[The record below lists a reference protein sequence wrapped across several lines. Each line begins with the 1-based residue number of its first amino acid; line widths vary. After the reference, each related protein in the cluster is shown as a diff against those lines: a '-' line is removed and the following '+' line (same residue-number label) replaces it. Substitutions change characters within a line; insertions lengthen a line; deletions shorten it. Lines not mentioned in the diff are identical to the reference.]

1 MRLSLAD
8 GALEASSSVKLVGHG
23 GEYAAFAD
31 EATVGGAL
39 FKDIALAASRKGDLV
54 DFKAVPPVPRRPGGP
69 IRPPLLGGGR
79 RASAGLPL
87 VACEGSVSFGPDPNL
102 ELSVDLETLDLQ
114 PLKPILAV
122 LTDSPEAASI
132 LSSLKL
138 GGSLFASSDF
148 KRFSWSA
155 PDITLVSSAAPG
167 AFALLSLAGSAG
179 TLSVKHALVS
189 ASGYSVEGSGKIDL
203 SESGRLGFDASFTL
217 KDIPYAMRGY
227 VAGQG
232 LSITGDYGL
241 EVSARTA
248 DKDTYVSAKAR
259 GLPLPLGG
267 GLFLATVD
275 AEGRFA
281 SLRDWHL
288 SVSDFDLVP
297 TGENL
302 AVVPSISLAGD
313 FGPSGA
319 VLASLRIADKLS
331 TLSGDGTLAYS
342 LDGPP
347 TARIAARL
355 SAPLAAKDASA
366 PESYAI
372 DASYATGRLQGVV
385 DMVASPLARLGKLP
399 FEGSVDGRIAFMCDP
414 SDLAKPGID
423 FSLKLRDGRYLDQTL
438 AVSGSGSYS
447 GQSVSLHDVSV
458 AYQGQA
464 ISNGAAIFGFADA
477 SSSLSFDFAGA
488 FSGLGIKF
496 SLSAQGA
503 STKAGGSIPDMLANY
518 EAKGSLIGL
527 AVGSSSPTNWPF
539 SASSD
544 DRSVS
549 FVGGGAGELRFKY
562 AASGAFSANLRAP
575 FPVRAEVSCLFEGR
589 NIDLSARGIDFDL
602 GLLEPLMP
610 SALIKIVSGR
620 ATGGFRAVGLASDPE
635 ITGEMDIE
643 DASLK
648 VLGWLADD
656 AGPFRAS
663 IIATGRRASVSV
675 PSIPVGKAAVAL
687 DCQAGIDH
695 WIPAGLT
702 ASVRTLVGSRV
713 RADSVILGIH
723 AQGDAAAD
731 LKFALEG
738 DVLNIDCDVLLD
750 KGTVVVSPATWAQG
764 AADTSRPQPF
774 LAVSTN
780 VHFGRGVQVFFPSI
794 NIPAVMGYSDPSS
807 LLAIRYDQASDDY
820 TLNGSVIL
828 RGGEVFYI
836 QRDFFLKTGRIVF
849 NEGRD
854 HFDPRATLLAELRDR
869 IDEAPVLITLQADNS
884 PISGFQ
890 PKLSSDPPM
899 TESQIALLMGETLVG
914 ASPNGAPTVAGVDTF
929 RKAVISTSDLI
940 VPQLNFA
947 RLFEDRI
954 RDTFGLDMFYF
965 RTQVLQNWLIDLSG
979 NVPTGTGDALSRY
992 LDQTQLFAGKY
1003 VTDSIFSH
1011 ASLSLIS
1018 NPLAGSNTLTLNS
1031 DLGVDLE
1038 LGIEMDSPFGI
1049 FQWNV
1054 DSDELGR
1061 SIHYRAK
1068 PQPELAALLL
1078 KTRRNMK
1085 RLAIL
1090 TSLFL
1095 YAAALSAQATD
1106 QGAAP
1111 AVPRA
1116 ADPTAAAASSTPPEG
1131 DQTPAPAATPAA
1143 GPSAEQ
1149 APQPAAPQA
1158 ETDWFWG
1165 KPIASVEW
1173 EGVVHADKRELDS
1186 TTRNYIG
1193 KAFTEDL
1200 WLEIQ
1205 SKVYELDWFEKIDPT
1220 AVPTDSSKTK
1230 VTIKISVTEKPAIE
1244 AVRASGNSGLKSSD
1258 ILDAVT
1264 EKAGEIYT
1272 QPKAR
1277 VDELAVRRLYL
1288 EHGYPDATVTSSTSK
1303 GKAKDSVILTF
1314 SVTEGSQVA
1323 VKEIRFSGNTA
1334 VSSQTLKGRLSIK
1347 ESGFLQNGAFQES
1360 KLEDDKKTIVDYYKS
1375 RGYVDAAV
1383 EDVVRTYEK
1392 DAKTSKN
1399 WLILTIAVK
1408 EGKQWFFGGINFS
1421 GNTIFPTSKLAGY
1434 VSDKPGAILNLT
1446 RLTQE
1451 KSKIDDLYYESG
1463 YIYNTSSLEETRDQ
1477 DRHSIAYQL
1486 KIVEQDRAHIE
1497 SITFKGNKKTKDFVL
1512 YRELPLE
1519 VGDIFSKAK
1528 ILEGLRNLYNLQYF
1542 TAVDPQM
1549 FPARPR
1555 TSWTSSSRWRSRA
1568 LRTSSSA

>member
-1 MRLSLAD
+1 MILVKRASTAIAALLLAALAGFVLVPRLNEATERVVSSGIGSLRARVESALGLSLSFDALSPSVLRSAAFSRLAISAPGGRVILSARRVRVIYDIVAILRGKGAQSFSGLELEDATIDLRLPEDGELMDRLALLLGRGEGGGEVPKIDISGKNLALRLSLEGSGTASFQAREASFSTAGSEPSVSLDGAFSIEAAGLGPGSISGPISLSGSLSKDFRKARLALSVAAESRDFSLSTQRFELVYGDGTLALTKVKDRAPLDAAVRIDFAGGESSVSLSMDGFAPSSSLKLFGRYASLEPWLEIPYKGSLSLTAPGSDLSKIGFAARLSGYLPARLLPGNRPGVRAEIAVRGDAKAVDVEKARVELGGDSLEYAGSFRFEDLSPDGVLDVRLSLAD

-31 EATVGGAL
+31 EAAVGGAL

-54 DFKAVPPVPRRPGGP
+54 DFKLSF
-69 IRPPLLGGGR
+69 RPPGSEEVVGNQSAPRFSGEAG
-79 RASAGLPL
+79 ASAGLPI

-102 ELSVDLETLDLQ
+102 ELSVDLESLDLE

-179 TLSVKHALVS
+179 TLSVKHVLVS

-203 SESGRLGFDASFTL
+203 SESGRLGFDASFSL
-217 KDIPYAMRGY
+217 KDIPYAMKGY

-232 LSITGDYGL
+232 LWITGDYGL

-248 DKDTYVSAKAR
+248 DKDTYISAKAR
-259 GLPLPLGG
+259 GLPLPLSG

-275 AEGRFA
+275 AEGRYS

-297 TGENL
+297 TGEKL
-302 AVVPSISLAGD
+302 AVVPAISLAGD

-342 LDGPP
+342 LAEPL

-372 DASYATGRLQGVV
+372 DAGYAGGKLQGVV
-385 DMVASPLARLGKLP
+385 DMVASPLTRLGKLP
-399 FEGSVDGRIAFMCDP
+399 VEGSVDGRIAFKCDLA
-414 SDLAKPGID
+414 DLAKPGID

-438 AVSGSGSYS
+438 AMSGSGSYN
-447 GQSVSLHDVSV
+447 GQSVSLHDVSA

-488 FSGLGIKF
+488 FSGLGIRF
-496 SLSAQGA
+496 ALSAQGA
-503 STKAGGSIPDMLANY
+503 STKAGGSIPEMLANY
-518 EAKGSLIGL
+518 EARGSLIGL
-527 AVGSSSPTNWPF
+527 AVGNASPTNWPF
-539 SASSD
+539 SATSD

-549 FVGGGAGELRFKY
+549 FVGGGSGELRFKY
-562 AASGAFSANLRAP
+562 AAGSAFSASLRAP
-575 FPVRAEVSCLFEGR
+575 FPVRAEVSCLFDGR

-643 DASLK
+643 DASVK

-656 AGPFRAS
+656 AGPFRAA
-663 IIATGRRASVSV
+663 IIATGRRESVAV

-731 LKFALEG
+731 LRFALEG

-774 LAVSTN
+774 LAVATN

-794 NIPAVMGYSDPSS
+794 NVPAVMGYSDPSS

-820 TLNGSVIL
+820 TLKGSVIL

-869 IDEAPVLITLQADNS
+869 IEEAPVLITLQADNS

-914 ASPNGAPTVAGVDTF
+914 ASPNGAATVAGVDTF

-979 NVPTGTGDALSRY
+979 NIPTGTGDALSRY

-1054 DSDELGR
+1054 DPTNWDGQFTIE
-1061 SIHYRAK
+1061 
-1068 PQPELAALLL
+1068 Q
-1078 KTRRNMK
+1078 
-1085 RLAIL
+1085 
-1090 TSLFL
+1090 SLS
-1095 YAAALSAQATD
+1095 LS
-1106 QGAAP
+1106 
-1111 AVPRA
+1111 
-1116 ADPTAAAASSTPPEG
+1116 
-1131 DQTPAPAATPAA
+1131 
-1143 GPSAEQ
+1143 
-1149 APQPAAPQA
+1149 
-1158 ETDWFWG
+1158 W
-1165 KPIASVEW
+1165 
-1173 EGVVHADKRELDS
+1173 
-1186 TTRNYIG
+1186 
-1193 KAFTEDL
+1193 
-1200 WLEIQ
+1200 
-1205 SKVYELDWFEKIDPT
+1205 
-1220 AVPTDSSKTK
+1220 
-1230 VTIKISVTEKPAIE
+1230 
-1244 AVRASGNSGLKSSD
+1244 
-1258 ILDAVT
+1258 
-1264 EKAGEIYT
+1264 
-1272 QPKAR
+1272 
-1277 VDELAVRRLYL
+1277 
-1288 EHGYPDATVTSSTSK
+1288 
-1303 GKAKDSVILTF
+1303 
-1314 SVTEGSQVA
+1314 
-1323 VKEIRFSGNTA
+1323 
-1334 VSSQTLKGRLSIK
+1334 RLS
-1347 ESGFLQNGAFQES
+1347 
-1360 KLEDDKKTIVDYYKS
+1360 Y
-1375 RGYVDAAV
+1375 
-1383 EDVVRTYEK
+1383 
-1392 DAKTSKN
+1392 
-1399 WLILTIAVK
+1399 
-1408 EGKQWFFGGINFS
+1408 
-1421 GNTIFPTSKLAGY
+1421 
-1434 VSDKPGAILNLT
+1434 
-1446 RLTQE
+1446 
-1451 KSKIDDLYYESG
+1451 
-1463 YIYNTSSLEETRDQ
+1463 
-1477 DRHSIAYQL
+1477 
-1486 KIVEQDRAHIE
+1486 
-1497 SITFKGNKKTKDFVL
+1497 
-1512 YRELPLE
+1512 
-1519 VGDIFSKAK
+1519 
-1528 ILEGLRNLYNLQYF
+1528 
-1542 TAVDPQM
+1542 
-1549 FPARPR
+1549 
-1555 TSWTSSSRWRSRA
+1555 
-1568 LRTSSSA
+1568 